1 MPRPAIAPATSL
13 GRPTRWGSRA
23 PSWSA
28 AKPAMSAARRSSIS
42 PATRARAYGCAS
54 RWKGSA
60 FGSTS
65 AGSGAAIPSA
75 PVTAPKARPPSSLIS
90 APRPPPD
97 IVTKSLSGSG
107 SSGAPAIAVRSQLF
121 TFAPSGVSFATFIA
135 RSAHAQSAARGTT
148 SERYSARGRSGA
160 DAGGAYVAHSLGPPA
175 AILPPS
181 GHSSTLERWRRYSW
195 AAAISFDAGSSEPKS
210 ANDDFGAS
218 NLGIARATSG
228 LAAAA
233 RRIDISWPVWHA
245 SPAGSSRSS
254 SRPSAKPLPPPPPSP
269 RRRRRPRG
277 PTPRARACAA
287 GRRRA
292 RRRASP

>member
-1 MPRPAIAPATSL
+1 MR
-13 GRPTRWGSRA
+13 SR
-23 PSWSA
+23 
-28 AKPAMSAARRSSIS
+28 
-42 PATRARAYGCAS
+42 
-54 RWKGSA
+54 
-60 FGSTS
+60 
-65 AGSGAAIPSA
+65 
-75 PVTAPKARPPSSLIS
+75 
-90 APRPPPD
+90 
-97 IVTKSLSGSG
+97 
-107 SSGAPAIAVRSQLF
+107 LF

-254 SRPSAKPLPPPPPSP
+254 SRPSAKPLPAAAAFASSPPPPT
-269 RRRRRPRG
+269 RPDAA
-277 PTPRARACAA
+277 RARVR
-287 GRRRA
+287 GGPPK
-292 RRRASP
+292 SETSSEPVSSS